1 MITVLQLEQVE
12 QEEVVQQ
19 IVKLLVLLTMETIQ
33 VFQDLI
39 FKLLLRQVEVKVVM
53 EQDQE
58 LILMQE
64 KEVQKEDLVVVAEL
78 DVHQHK
84 NVIQPVEPLPQVFLL
99 KEIVVVNQQTQDLL
113 VKVVAVAV
121 VQEEQVQTEPHQMLV
136 ETVELDP
143 ITGQEI
149 QH

>member
-1 MITVLQLEQVE
+1 LEQVE

-19 IVKLLVLLTMETIQ
+19 VVKVPVLLTMETIQ
-33 VFQDLI
+33 IFQDQI
-39 FKLLLRQVEVKVVM
+39 FQLLLRQVEVKVVM

-58 LILMQE
+58 LTLMQE
-64 KEVQKEDLVVVAEL
+64 KEVPKEDQVVVAEQ

-84 NVIQPVEPLPQVFLL
+84 NVIQPVEFLLQVFQL
-99 KEIVVVNQQTQDLL
+99 KETVAVNQQTQDLL

-121 VQEEQVQTEPHQMLV
+121 VQEQQDQQEPHQMLV
-136 ETVELDP
+136 ETVELEL

>member
-1 MITVLQLEQVE
+1 LEQVE

-19 IVKLLVLLTMETIQ
+19 VVKVPVLLTMETIQ
-33 VFQDLI
+33 IFQDQI

-64 KEVQKEDLVVVAEL
+64 KEVPKEDQVVVAEQ

-84 NVIQPVEPLPQVFLL
+84 NVIQPVEFLLQVFQL
-99 KEIVVVNQQTQDLL
+99 KETVVVNQQTQDLL

-121 VQEEQVQTEPHQMLV
+121 VQEQQDQQEPHQMLV
-136 ETVELDP
+136 ETVELEL

>member
-1 MITVLQLEQVE
+1 LEQVE

-19 IVKLLVLLTMETIQ
+19 VVKVPVLLTMETIQ
-33 VFQDLI
+33 IFQDQI
-39 FKLLLRQVEVKVVM
+39 FQLLLRQVEVKVVM

-58 LILMQE
+58 LTLMQE
-64 KEVQKEDLVVVAEL
+64 KEVPKEDQVVVAEQ

-84 NVIQPVEPLPQVFLL
+84 NVIQPVEFLRQVFQL
-99 KEIVVVNQQTQDLL
+99 KETVAVNQQTQDLL

-121 VQEEQVQTEPHQMLV
+121 VQEQQDQQEPHQMLV
-136 ETVELDP
+136 ETVELEL

>member
-19 IVKLLVLLTMETIQ
+19 SVNLLVLLTMETIQ

>member
-84 NVIQPVEPLPQVFLL
+84 NAIQPVEPLPQVFLL